1 MPRSTKWILIIVAL
15 AILFVGSFLHFN
27 KPSNAKA
34 KNDLPIFPPSALNK
48 PLPEAHLVDVTGAEL
63 NYSDLQKGKV
73 ILVLVTEG
81 CRLCLD
87 EADFLNTVVNL
98 RDDVRF
104 YGIVPFGADRSVLK
118 SAEAKFPF
126 KLYFDEGGLLG
137 DALQVDKVPIKL
149 YLEGGILKGGWG
161 GATND
166 DAKKAEFKKWL
177 KSA

>member
-1 MPRSTKWILIIVAL
+1 MPRSTKWILITVVL
-15 AILFVGSFLHFN
+15 TILLLGSFIHFN
-27 KPSNAKA
+27 KPLNAKA
-34 KNDLPIFPPSALNK
+34 REEPPIFPPSALNK
-48 PLPEAHLVDVTGAEL
+48 PLPKAHLVDVTGAEL

-81 CRLCLD
+81 CRHCLE
-87 EADFLNTVVNL
+87 EADFLNSVIGMHG
-98 RDDVRF
+98 DVRF
-104 YGIVPFGADRSVLK
+104 YGVVPFGADRSVLK

-126 KLYFDEGGLLG
+126 KLYFDEGGILG

-177 KSA
+177 ESA